1 MIIIDTM
8 RKILIL
14 LLAIV
19 LVFGQDEIRFRD
31 GEMMREHH
39 QHSVPDAVNLTIHL
53 VPHSHDDVG
62 WLKTVDNYFY
72 GGDQD
77 TQWAGVQYTIDTVVS
92 ELSAHPEYKFVI
104 VEMAFLYRWWNGAD
118 ETQRSQMKELVKNGQ
133 L

>member
-39 QHSVPDAVNLTIHL
+39 
-53 VPHSHDDVG
+53 
-62 WLKTVDNYFY
+62 
-72 GGDQD
+72 
-77 TQWAGVQYTIDTVVS
+77 
-92 ELSAHPEYKFVI
+92 
-104 VEMAFLYRWWNGAD
+104 
-118 ETQRSQMKELVKNGQ
+118 
-133 L
+133 